1 MDQAFLDQLMLDA
14 RRALDRC
21 ERTLERSIANLHEQV
36 LCDIRQEH
44 LALSA
49 VFSAP
54 QLLRQQ
60 QQDLAGEP
68 PVDNN
73 APEEEVDAA
82 EDWSCNDEYPQ
93 GPAPPQARMTPKI
106 SRPRVD
112 LHMTMI
118 PLEVSSSAV
127 ERGVVEQ
134 RPCYNGTGGCHDR
147 QEQILHIEGH
157 SSEEPTTSDERLNS
171 KLSFN
176 SFDTSALT
184 FGSDGESR
192 EKFGTSYRV
201 FTMDRFLYGRQE
213 GRVATLLGS
222 TWFEVVCSV
231 VIIINCATMGVE
243 SHFEVTGHLGP
254 ASQTVLMVLENFF
267 TVFFLF
273 EIILRFQVCGL
284 VGFYPNTMERRINCL
299 DLGLVVITG
308 LILTWIIPFFCW
320 ITGFEE
326 SKVISIFSVLRAI
339 RLTRLV
345 RVFRNVSVFREAWM
359 LIRGVADS
367 SRTLFWTVVVIF
379 FVTYG
384 FAILGL
390 SIIVVP
396 LEGQRVG
403 MTDVEE
409 LSRIDALLW
418 VFGGIDRM
426 MFTLVQVM
434 LGDSFHAYIRELIH
448 FLPYTWLYFYAYIA
462 LVCVVLMNLVT
473 AIIVENAMETSRNDH
488 VQQLQDKHEKHAAEM
503 KQLKVL
509 FTLMDQDGSG
519 TLSWSEFKL
528 SFKDKEMKN
537 KWRLLDFRPED
548 CRELFQLLD
557 DGDGEINVNEF
568 FQGLSRMKG
577 DAQSKDVYR
586 LQKTL
591 DKLQD
596 SVMLPTGSDL
606 SCSPLHSPS
615 TSIRAAMAK
624 SKCPDVSGGQLQPCP
639 RTARFDTA

>member
-1 MDQAFLDQLMLDA
+1 MDQAFLDQLMVDA
-14 RRALDRC
+14 RSALDRC
-21 ERTLERSIANLHEQV
+21 ERTLDRSIANLHEQV

-49 VFSAP
+49 VFSAA

-93 GPAPPQARMTPKI
+93 GPTPPQARMTPKI

-118 PLEVSSSAV
+118 PL
-127 ERGVVEQ
+127 
-134 RPCYNGTGGCHDR
+134 
-147 QEQILHIEGH
+147 
-157 SSEEPTTSDERLNS
+157 EPTTSDERLNS

-192 EKFGTSYRV
+192 EKFGTSQKV

-213 GRVATLLGS
+213 GRVATLLVS

-254 ASQTVLMVLENFF
+254 SSQTVLMVLENFF

-359 LIRGVADS
+359 LIRGLTDS
-367 SRTLFWTVVVIF
+367 SRTLFWTIVVIF

-390 SIIVVP
+390 SIICVP
-396 LEGQRVG
+396 LESKRAGI
-403 MTDVEE
+403 TDVEE
-409 LSRIDALLW
+409 IRRIDELLQL
-418 VFGGIDRM
+418 FGGLDKM
-426 MFTLVQVM
+426 MFTLVQV
-434 LGDSFHAYIRELIH
+434 LNGDSFHVFVREIIH
-448 FLPYTWLYFYAYIA
+448 FLPWSWLYWYAYIA

-473 AIIVENAMETSRNDH
+473 AIIVENAMETSRNDQEH
-488 VQQLQDKHEKHAAEM
+488 QLQDKLAKHSAEM
-503 KQLKVL
+503 KQLHKL
-509 FTLMDQDGSG
+509 FAMMDIDGSG
-519 TLSWSEFKL
+519 TLSWPEFKL
-528 SFKDKEMKN
+528 SFKDKEMRN
-537 KWRLLDFRPED
+537 KWRVLDFRPED
-548 CRELFQLLD
+548 CRELFRLLD
-557 DGDGEINVNEF
+557 DGDGEINVNDF
-568 FQGLSRMKG
+568 FEGLSRMKG
-577 DAQSKDVYR
+577 GAQSKDVYR
-586 LQKTL
+586 LQKTIE
-591 DKLQD
+591 KFQE
-596 SVMLPTGSDL
+596 SVTPQITSENSLL
-606 SCSPLHSPS
+606 SPPHNPCIAYTANRTALA
-615 TSIRAAMAK
+615 R
-624 SKCPDVSGGQLQPCP
+624 SKRFGVPAGQPERSLRQ
-639 RTARFDTA
+639 ARFDIA